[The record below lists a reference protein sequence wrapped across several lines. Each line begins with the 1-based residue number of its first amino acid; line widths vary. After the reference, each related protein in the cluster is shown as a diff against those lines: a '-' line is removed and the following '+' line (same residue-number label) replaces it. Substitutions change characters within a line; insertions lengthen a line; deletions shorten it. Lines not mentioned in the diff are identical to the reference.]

1 MKNSRCV
8 LTGFFM
14 IFVFNLFAQDSSEI
28 YNDRKADSL
37 RSLSKSAFLSYVQNG
52 GDMNEA
58 LHKYS
63 DGRKWTVFAMIAH
76 DFGFYCKTE
85 DNEFIYQILRESG
98 SPIENPLF
106 FMNDACRDKVN
117 DILEYFSLLV
127 RYNHG
132 VTEQDFKQIRELYF
146 SSEWGV
152 DINYRDKSGKT
163 LLMYACEFNY
173 LQSATELINENANL
187 DIADNFGYTAL
198 LYACAGGNK
207 KILDLLLAKGANTRV
222 NSFSAKAL
230 DYCISDS
237 ATDMAEKFQLYQ
249 EREFGYPFLVFQKG
263 NRLKKVDTQRQLY
276 FEFFT
281 DIAGDTL
288 ASGTRKTTG
297 KIQAISP
304 DSIQLF
310 SQTDEISKCNFNGE
324 SNSIRWNYHN
334 SESSWQTFAKNK
346 LFLIKY
352 QSKTAN
358 TFSGIGAVVASLG
371 AITSLIIAPLISIN
385 YSNGNFNRNLYYAC
399 ALSGLGAVTI
409 SIPMLVFSRA

>member
-1 MKNSRCV
+1 
-8 LTGFFM
+8 
-14 IFVFNLFAQDSSEI
+14 
-28 YNDRKADSL
+28 
-37 RSLSKSAFLSYVQNG
+37 
-52 GDMNEA
+52 
-58 LHKYS
+58 
-63 DGRKWTVFAMIAH
+63 
-76 DFGFYCKTE
+76 
-85 DNEFIYQILRESG
+85 
-98 SPIENPLF
+98 
-106 FMNDACRDKVN
+106 
-117 DILEYFSLLV
+117 
-127 RYNHG
+127 
-132 VTEQDFKQIRELYF
+132 
-146 SSEWGV
+146 
-152 DINYRDKSGKT
+152 
-163 LLMYACEFNY
+163 MYACEFNY